1 MSANPKTK
9 KGARRA
15 DGVMSPEEL
24 AKAIEAYK
32 NRRAQRM
39 AAKADEEGDVKPA
52 DVPASAPAAEV
63 KPASD
68 GDDTVI
74 AASGKEDGDDTA
86 AKVQMVKDR
95 RDRRD
100 QEGDPKTLDEANGVI
115 ATRMTIWRSCSTS
128 STPCSPRRTSTALP
142 WTAPSATART
152 ATRTT
157 RALLPPPPCLPRP
170 RKTRMTS
177 RAAHGGEHRRRR
189 R

>member
-63 KPASD
+63 KPAS
-68 GDDTVI
+68 
-74 AASGKEDGDDTA
+74 
-86 AKVQMVKDR
+86 
-95 RDRRD
+95 
-100 QEGDPKTLDEANGVI
+100 TL
-115 ATRMTIWRSCSTS
+115 R
-128 STPCSPRRTSTALP
+128 
-142 WTAPSATART
+142 
-152 ATRTT
+152 
-157 RALLPPPPCLPRP
+157 
-170 RKTRMTS
+170 
-177 RAAHGGEHRRRR
+177 
-189 R
+189 